1 MCYAGEWVCEGHT
14 LTFEIHDD
22 DTVSIREYYT
32 VKGKEVTTEQ
42 RVEIDQAIDYQERYI
57 KLGYDKVS

>member
-42 RVEIDQAIDYQERYI
+42 RVDIDHAIDYQERYI